1 VGNRH
6 NRVTRNRQDHQRTT
20 KERRMNDFEFERG
33 REAGVKWGERFERE
47 RIIQLLE
54 TNTPNNHG
62 LTTLIMNW
70 VVAEGDDPTVQDCA
84 DFAGEIVALI
94 KGENK

>member
-1 VGNRH
+1 MTKNSYY
-6 NRVTRNRQDHQRTT
+6 QDIQDAIAIYAR
-20 KERRMNDFEFERG
+20 DVLARG
-33 REAGVKWGERFERE
+33 QEEERE
-47 RIIQLLE
+47 RIIKLLE

-70 VVAEGDDPTVQDCA
+70 VVAEGNDPTVQDCA
-84 DFAGEIVALI
+84 DFAAEIVALI

>member
-1 VGNRH
+1 MSEVTFGGNTIGDKAIYL
-6 NRVTRNRQDHQRTT
+6 NGV
-20 KERRMNDFEFERG
+20 ERG
-33 REAGVKWGERFERE
+33 KKQERE
-47 RIIQLLE
+47 RIIKLLE
-54 TNTPNNHG
+54 TNTPINHG

-84 DFAGEIVALI
+84 DFAAEIIALI